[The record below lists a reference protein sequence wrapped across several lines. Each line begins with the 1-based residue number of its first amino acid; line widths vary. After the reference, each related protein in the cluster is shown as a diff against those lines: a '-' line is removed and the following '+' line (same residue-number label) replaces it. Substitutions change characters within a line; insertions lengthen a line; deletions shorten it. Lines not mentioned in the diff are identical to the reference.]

1 MAEKERLDARA
12 ARRTALPQ
20 ECFGLAQRVTISG
33 TTRVLVEGL
42 RALEEY
48 ADDKISASVRGGR
61 VVIRGEALRLD
72 AMDGTELIVSGRIWG
87 VELE

>member
-12 ARRTALPQ
+12 ARRMALPQ

-48 ADDKISASVRGGR
+48 AEDKISASVRGGR
-61 VVIRGEALRLD
+61 VVIRGEALCLD

>member
-1 MAEKERLDARA
+1 MKERFDARM
-12 ARRTALPQ
+12 ARRTAVPQ
-20 ECFGLAQRVTISG
+20 ESFGLAQRITISG

-48 ADDKISASVRGGR
+48 ADDKISAAVRGGR
-61 VVIRGEALRLD
+61 VVIRGEGLRLD
-72 AMDGTELIVSGRIWG
+72 AMDKTELVVSGRIWG